1 MQHNTS
7 THDISSEDLGRTAV
21 HEAAHAVIG
30 ERLGVRV
37 EGITGEPAKPGHYA
51 GVTAMGH
58 TQFEDHRIVT
68 GTEMIISL
76 AGCLAETRMFGH
88 CAEFARRGD
97 MDTMR
102 MIMWRAIR
110 VYQGLPE
117 PTSAEVLDGVSKG
130 QVPREV
136 EAAVQKLAAMKSQET
151 INMLADPETWAQIQ
165 AVAEALLANG
175 NLSGD
180 EVRRIM
186 EQCAKRSPNPD
197 PSNPEPSKQIHKD
210 PLRC

>member
-1 MQHNTS
+1 MTEQ
-7 THDISSEDLGRTAV
+7 SSNDERLRTAI

-37 EGITGEPAKPGHYA
+37 DGIISEPAKHGHYA
-51 GVTAMGH
+51 GVSAMGH
-58 TQFEDHRIVT
+58 TQFEPHPIVT

-88 CAEFARRGD
+88 YTEIASRGD

-102 MIMWRAIR
+102 MIMWRAVWAYR
-110 VYQGLPE
+110 RLPE
-117 PTSAEVLDGVSKG
+117 PTSAAVLDAVAKG

-136 EAAVQKLAAMKSQET
+136 EGAVQKLSAMKNQET
-151 INMLADPETWAQIQ
+151 INMLADPQTWAQIQ
-165 AVAEALLANG
+165 AVAEALLAKG

-180 EVRRIM
+180 EVRQIM
-186 EQCAKRSPNPD
+186 EQCVKQS
-197 PSNPEPSKQIHKD
+197 SSSEPSDEIHED
-210 PLRC
+210 PPPS